1 MKKIVSIIICLFVVF
16 CSHSQNASG
25 SYSVKGKI
33 GNYNSPAK
41 IYLQYMKEGGYAT
54 LSSDLKDG
62 EFSFSG
68 EIAFPINGRII
79 IIPNGGRLNNNTNYE
94 ETISIILAAETIEVN
109 SPNLLVNA
117 VISGSDINL
126 EKYRLIESTLPVLK
140 KLESLFEEYQ
150 NAPVA
155 LRQNEEFLYN
165 LQDRFQTYENE
176 IREEYIKYIKN
187 NPNSVVSWLTL
198 FEMAGQNENVNTI
211 ESLLKGLSPE
221 LQNRPD
227 AKELAAYV
235 NALKATSIGSIA
247 PDFTQNAP
255 NGNPI
260 NLSDFR
266 GKYLLIDFWAS
277 WCGPCR
283 NENPHLVA
291 AYNRFKEKNFE
302 ILGVSIDNAQNR
314 TAWLNAISK
323 DNLTWPQVSDW
334 NNKVATQYQITSI
347 PQNLLLDPD
356 GVIIAK
362 NLRGEALA
370 QKLSEILR

>member
-1 MKKIVSIIICLFVVF
+1 MLF
-16 CSHSQNASG
+16 
-25 SYSVKGKI
+25 
-33 GNYNSPAK
+33 
-41 IYLQYMKEGGYAT
+41 
-54 LSSDLKDG
+54 
-62 EFSFSG
+62 
-68 EIAFPINGRII
+68 R
-79 IIPNGGRLNNNTNYE
+79 
-94 ETISIILAAETIEVN
+94 
-109 SPNLLVNA
+109 
-117 VISGSDINL
+117 
-126 EKYRLIESTLPVLK
+126 STLPVLK